1 MGYKELEEYIIE
13 HYRYGSVVNLLEL
26 NDLIARYGVTDEQR
40 KDLKKLL
47 KELSIDVKY
56 SKKQLITKFRSLL
69 EPLGEQKVIENDYFD
84 SWCKK
89 ENISKDLRNI
99 IKETLISDSYIF
111 EDNVSSGK
119 SYQDIDIDNF
129 DDLDDL
135 FEDDNFQNELD
146 ELEDVVS
153 IENNIDYIKP

>member
-40 KDLKKLL
+40 EDLKKLL

-69 EPLGEQKVIENDYFD
+69 EPLGEQKVIE
-84 SWCKK
+84 
-89 ENISKDLRNI
+89 
-99 IKETLISDSYIF
+99 
-111 EDNVSSGK
+111 
-119 SYQDIDIDNF
+119 
-129 DDLDDL
+129 
-135 FEDDNFQNELD
+135 
-146 ELEDVVS
+146 
-153 IENNIDYIKP
+153 